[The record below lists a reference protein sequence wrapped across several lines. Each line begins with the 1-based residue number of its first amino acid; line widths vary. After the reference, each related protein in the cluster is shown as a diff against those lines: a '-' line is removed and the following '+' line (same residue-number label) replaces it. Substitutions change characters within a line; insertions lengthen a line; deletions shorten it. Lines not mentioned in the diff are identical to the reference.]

1 MSDNASILFANHRLF
16 SLLAILILGCGK
28 QPAPPRPNGENVA
41 PARQTAAE
49 VVQKHDLLRDGTGVM
64 LHFIDIPM
72 REHGYKAFDSSV
84 IRSRA
89 ELEAFLQGVASQQH
103 WNRKDEF
110 LSAVEN
116 ADLNFDS
123 DTLLLIR
130 DTEGSGSVRVWIETP
145 RLIETELVC
154 QIRRTRPME
163 FTMDM
168 AYYCFA
174 IVVPRDL
181 AKTIR
186 IIGSNTSSRYIVDD
200 DGTGQLR
207 RSHSN
212 DIELAVEN
220 TLPEAQSATEHLST
234 EPDRE
239 LPR

>member
-1 MSDNASILFANHRLF
+1 MSDNANMPITNYRLF

-28 QPAPPRPNGENVA
+28 QPAPPRPNGENVP
-41 PARQTAAE
+41 PARQTVAE
-49 VVQKHDLLRDGTGVM
+49 VVQKHDLLSVSSGVM
-64 LHFIDIPM
+64 LHFIYIPM
-72 REHGYKAFDSSV
+72 RENGYNTFDSFI
-84 IRSRA
+84 IRSAA
-89 ELEAFLQGVASQQH
+89 ELEDFLQNVASQQH

-110 LSAVEN
+110 LSAVED
-116 ADLNFDS
+116 ADLDFDS

-130 DTEGSGSVRVWIETP
+130 DTEGSGSVRVWMETP

-154 QIRRTRPME
+154 QIRRTRPMAL
-163 FTMDM
+163 TMDM

-220 TLPEAQSATEHLST
+220 TLPEAQSTT
-234 EPDRE
+234 EPSDEHARE
-239 LPR
+239 LRR